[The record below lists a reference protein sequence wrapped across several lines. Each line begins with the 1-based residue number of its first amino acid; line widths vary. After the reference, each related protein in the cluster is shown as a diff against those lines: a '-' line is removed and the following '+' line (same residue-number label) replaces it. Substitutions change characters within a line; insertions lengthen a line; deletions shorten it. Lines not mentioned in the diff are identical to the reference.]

1 MKAIITHQA
10 GGIEN
15 LQLRDISKPKIKDN
29 EVLVETRA
37 ISINPADTKVK
48 YAEEALLDLYGEE
61 RPVILGWDI
70 AGTVVETGE
79 NVTNFNVGDNVFGM
93 VNFPGNGKA
102 YAEYVAASESHLA
115 LMPKGVDFVDA
126 AATTLAAMTAYQAL
140 NGRVSQG
147 DKVLIHAGSGG
158 VGHFAIQ
165 MAKQMGAYVYSTSS
179 SKNKEFVMSLGADAH
194 IDYREQDFEKVL
206 YDIDLAFDTV
216 SPENAEKSLQV
227 LRSGGQLVSITIRE
241 PSDSMQKIA
250 FESDL
255 TITPLLV
262 HSDGEDAAKIAE
274 MLASGSIK
282 PHVSQTFEFKDLAM
296 AHTAIEMGRT
306 VGKVV
311 VMI

>member
-15 LQLRDISKPKIKDN
+15 LQLADVAKPKIKDN

-70 AGTVVETGE
+70 AGTVIETGA
-79 NVTNFNVGDNVFGM
+79 NITHFNVGDNVFGM

-102 YAEYVAASESHLA
+102 YAEYVAAPESHLA
-115 LMPKGVDFVDA
+115 LMPKGVNFIDA

-140 NGRVSQG
+140 NTRVSRG

-158 VGHFAIQ
+158 VGHFAVQ

-179 SKNKEFVMSLGADAH
+179 SKNKEFVMSLGADEH
-194 IDYREQDFEKVL
+194 IDYREQDFEKIL
-206 YDIDLAFDTV
+206 HDIDLAFDTV

-241 PSDSMQKIA
+241 PSDSMQKVA
-250 FESDL
+250 FESNL
-255 TITPLLV
+255 TITLLLV
-262 HSDGEDAAKIAE
+262 QSNGEDAAKIAE
-274 MLASGSIK
+274 MLASNSIK

-296 AHTAIEMGRT
+296 AHTAIETGRT

-311 VMI
+311 VTV